1 MHKKLDYGYED
12 GDYMAAIMFRL
23 EISFALHPRNA
34 ALDHVRFGRG
44 KELSPGAF
52 SKNWIYIL
60 YKSMDN
66 VLFRLDRSVRMCRN
80 S

>member
-1 MHKKLDYGYED
+1 MHRKLVYSRED

-23 EISFALHPRNA
+23 EISFASLECG
-34 ALDHVRFGRG
+34 VGSCTFGREKG
-44 KELSPGAF
+44 KFPRGFLV
-52 SKNWIYIL
+52 NCIYIL

-66 VLFRLDRSVRMCRN
+66 VLFRLDRSVRMGRN